1 MRMQQTE
8 ETVTQNETSTCDMQ
22 AERLAWLM
30 GENTAMPFADWV
42 QLAQSTGVAAR
53 SYVVYTDRM
62 AALYTLSVEK
72 KAAVLDALIEEM
84 LVRGHRPL
92 TSDLEA
98 VVLPMVL
105 RMRQDAE
112 KYKRRCDQRSW
123 RGATK

>member
-1 MRMQQTE
+1 MQQTE
-8 ETVTQNETSTCDMQ
+8 DTVARNDMGTRDVRS
-22 AERLAWLM
+22 ERFAWLM

-42 QLAQSTGVAAR
+42 QLAQSTGMAAR

-62 AALYTLSVEK
+62 AALYTLSDEK
-72 KAAVLDALIEEM
+72 KAAVLDAIIEEM

-92 TSDLEA
+92 TPDLEA

-123 RGATK
+123 RNATK

>member
-1 MRMQQTE
+1 MQQTE
-8 ETVTQNETSTCDMQ
+8 DTVARNDMG
-22 AERLAWLM
+22 ARDVRSERFAWLM

-42 QLAQSTGVAAR
+42 QLAQSTGMAAR

-62 AALYTLSVEK
+62 AALYTLSDEK
-72 KAAVLDALIEEM
+72 KAAVLDAIIEEM

-92 TSDLEA
+92 TPDLEA

-123 RGATK
+123 RNATK